1 MFHAIQCF
9 MYNHFK
15 GSFFPSCYLTS
26 YLAARVFTSASLCKP
41 LPRMWETTSCT
52 TVNINKH
59 QEQSNIYSS
68 ITNWNNC
75 QIFQSY
81 YRDEH
86 LFISLEA
93 GINHSAKT
101 LFDLY
106 FITSD
111 YLLSNVSKI
120 KCSHHMSREAT
131 LTSHIVL
138 HYQVT
143 LL

>member
-1 MFHAIQCF
+1 MFHVQSFQRLFFPFLLFDFIFSCQSIYICF
-9 MYNHFK
+9 TVQTFTSYVGNHFL
-15 GSFFPSCYLTS
+15 Y
-26 YLAARVFTSASLCKP
+26 YCKY
-41 LPRMWETTSCT
+41 
-52 TVNINKH
+52 IKK
-59 QEQSNIYSS
+59 QKQSNIYSS

-120 KCSHHMSREAT
+120 KCSRHMSREAT
-131 LTSHIVL
+131 LTHNVL